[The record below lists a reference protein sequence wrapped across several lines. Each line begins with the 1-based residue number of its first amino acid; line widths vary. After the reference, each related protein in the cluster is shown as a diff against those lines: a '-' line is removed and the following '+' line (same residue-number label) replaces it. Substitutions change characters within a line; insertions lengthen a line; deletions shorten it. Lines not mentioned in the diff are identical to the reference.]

1 MREVEAE
8 SSTWIGIPC
17 KSNSGKGDSNKDGRS
32 SVKAIMGARALAHQG
47 GGGDLLHGQA

>member
-32 SVKAIMGARALAHQG
+32 SVKAIMGG
-47 GGGDLLHGQA
+47 DSGDGGDGGNKGDHLP